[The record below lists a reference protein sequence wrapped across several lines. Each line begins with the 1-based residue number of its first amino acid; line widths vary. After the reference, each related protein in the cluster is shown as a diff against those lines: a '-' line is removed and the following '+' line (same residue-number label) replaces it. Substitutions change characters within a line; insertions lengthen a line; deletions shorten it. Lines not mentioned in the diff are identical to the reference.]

1 MLKDVY
7 RLIDAKGR
15 VYLPKEL
22 RDALGLEPGG
32 FVKLAAD
39 GCDLRVKKVHLI
51 EMGDLSPEAIEAYV
65 KAATAAMSQ
74 EKQIEMAALLL
85 ERGVRLTCRIVPG
98 GEHCEASWE
107 KQIPFFIETLMYE
120 LNR

>member
-15 VYLPKEL
+15 MYLPKEP

-32 FVKLAAD
+32 FVKLAAA

-65 KAATAAMSQ
+65 RAATAAMSQ

-85 ERGVRLTCRIVPG
+85 EQARKECI
-98 GEHCEASWE
+98 
-107 KQIPFFIETLMYE
+107 
-120 LNR
+120 

>member
-15 VYLPKEL
+15 MYLPKEP
-22 RDALGLEPGG
+22 RDALGLEPGA

-65 KAATAAMSQ
+65 RAATAAMSQ

-85 ERGVRLTCRIVPG
+85 ERARKECI
-98 GEHCEASWE
+98 
-107 KQIPFFIETLMYE
+107 
-120 LNR
+120 

>member
-32 FVKLAAD
+32 FVKLAVD

-51 EMGDLSPEAIEAYV
+51 EVGDLSPEAMEAYV
-65 KAATAAMSQ
+65 EVATARMPRD
-74 EKQIEMAALLL
+74 KQIELASHLL
-85 ERGVRLTCRIVPG
+85 EQARK
-98 GEHCEASWE
+98 EA
-107 KQIPFFIETLMYE
+107 IL
-120 LNR
+120 

>member
-22 RDALGLEPGG
+22 RDAMGLEPGG
-32 FVKLAAD
+32 FVKLATD

-51 EMGDLSPEAIEAYV
+51 EMGDLFPEAIEAYV
-65 KAATAAMSQ
+65 RAATAAMSQ

-85 ERGVRLTCRIVPG
+85 ERARKEVI
-98 GEHCEASWE
+98 S
-107 KQIPFFIETLMYE
+107 
-120 LNR
+120 

>member
-22 RDALGLEPGG
+22 LDALGLERGG
-32 FVKLAAD
+32 FVMLAAD

-51 EMGDLSPEAIEAYV
+51 EMGDLSPEVIEAYV
-65 KAATAAMSQ
+65 RAATAAMSQ

-85 ERGVRLTCRIVPG
+85 ERARKECI
-98 GEHCEASWE
+98 
-107 KQIPFFIETLMYE
+107 
-120 LNR
+120 

>member
-22 RDALGLEPGG
+22 RDALGLESGG

-85 ERGVRLTCRIVPG
+85 ERARKDVI
-98 GEHCEASWE
+98 S
-107 KQIPFFIETLMYE
+107 
-120 LNR
+120 